1 MDLLQLFLNNLYISL
16 ISFYHSGFFLLVKFL
31 AGIYVIILFVDIV
44 LLLIKVGLGGSLRS
58 TWTGMN
64 IPQEF
69 TTKKKKARKVWQDIR
84 KKMESNNETDY
95 KVAVIEADAFIDD
108 LISRMGYSG
117 DNFGERLANI
127 PTNHI
132 VNIEGMKQA
141 HEVRNRIIHDEN
153 FAVSKEDAER
163 VLGQFEELL
172 KSYQVI
178 D

>member
-1 MDLLQLFLNNLYISL
+1 
-16 ISFYHSGFFLLVKFL
+16 
-31 AGIYVIILFVDIV
+31 VDII
-44 LLLIKVGLGGSLRS
+44 LLLISAGVGGSLRA

-69 TTKKKKARKVWQDIR
+69 TTKKKKARKTWQDIR
-84 KKMESNNETDY
+84 SKLESGNETDY
-95 KVAVIEADAFIDD
+95 KVAVIQADAFIDD
-108 LISRMGYSG
+108 LISRMGYAG

-127 PTNHI
+127 PINHI

-141 HEVRNRIIHDEN
+141 HEVRNRIIHDES
-153 FAVSKEDAER
+153 FALSKGDAEIA
-163 VLGQFEELL
+163 LGQFEELL

>member
-1 MDLLQLFLNNLYISL
+1 MEDFIAIAYKDFIA
-16 ISFYHSGFFLLVKFL
+16 FYHSGIFSVIKFL
-31 AGIYVIILFVDIV
+31 AGIYAIIVFVDII
-44 LLLIKVGLGGSLRS
+44 LLLIHAGLGGSLRS
-58 TWTGMN
+58 TWTGMD
-64 IPQEF
+64 IPREF
-69 TTKKKKARKVWQDIR
+69 TTKKKQARKTWQDIR
-84 KKMESNNETDY
+84 NKLESANETDY

-108 LISRMGYSG
+108 LVSRMGYAG

-127 PTNHI
+127 PINHI

-153 FAVSKEDAER
+153 FALSKEDAEIA
-163 VLGQFEELL
+163 LGQFEELL